1 MFDENRDDLDLFEM
15 ANQFPRTTGLPMTVW
30 VGPRGNA
37 QHDARVKV
45 CMTPGDQMDIHN
57 TAVVGIRP
65 TPRLIEGTL
74 STPDKMA
81 VFKWI
86 ERNKAA
92 LIDHWDGKI
101 DGSELSALLIKV

>member
-1 MFDENRDDLDLFEM
+1 MDDDLDLFEM

-45 CMTPGDQMDIHN
+45 CMTHGNQMDIHN

-74 STPDKMA
+74 STPDLRA
-81 VFKWI
+81 VSEWI
-86 ERNKAA
+86 RKNEAA
-92 LIDHWDGKI
+92 LIDHWDGNI
-101 DGSELSALLIKV
+101 DGTELGARLVRV